1 MLSLSMQEK
10 GKEVDLTGLVSGAE
24 DVDDRVPHGKA
35 LARFAEAVLQGS
47 DSELSEAR
55 LAVIEAVGGEAF
67 VDAAGVVG
75 NFERMVRV
83 ADATGIPLD
92 AASTEMTVDIRE
104 KLGLNDYA
112 MASRTPPAKG

>member
-1 MLSLSMQEK
+1 MMLSLSMQTK
-10 GKEVDLTGLVSGAE
+10 GEDVDLGGLVSGA
-24 DVDDRVPHGKA
+24 DDIDDRVPHGKV

-47 DSELSEAR
+47 ETELVDAR
-55 LAVIEAVGGEAF
+55 LAVIDAVGGDAF

-92 AASTEMTVDIRE
+92 ESSAQMTVDIRE
-104 KLGLNDYA
+104 NLGLNDYA
-112 MASRTPPAKG
+112 MAGRTPPT